1 MTSASLTSMAISG
14 GASSSSYSSAWRR
27 SRSGEGRRSE
37 SGPEPV
43 GDAGA
48 GLGCAVSRAWKAN
61 GGCTDLFPKRSDM
74 AASSSSECIS
84 MSSEGRVD
92 GGRSRAPARLDMAV
106 LGGSRNGEGRRARDV
121 LEKAVQKAVQAV
133 PLCTPRAA
141 PCRQVAIKYPQKTI
155 RPSISTFS
163 TQRLR
168 PASVG
173 IAARSHSQYPKMD
186 LPICS
191 SGNIPNYRRI
201 SISTKAWLFSTCNG
215 LLHTLL
221 AGPL

>member
-106 LGGSRNGEGRRARDV
+106 LGGSRMCWKKLCSRKRCRLCLFAH
-121 LEKAVQKAVQAV
+121 LE
-133 PLCTPRAA
+133 
-141 PCRQVAIKYPQKTI
+141 
-155 RPSISTFS
+155 
-163 TQRLR
+163 QRL
-168 PASVG
+168 AG
-173 IAARSHSQYPKMD
+173 K
-186 LPICS
+186 LPLNILKRQ
-191 SGNIPNYRRI
+191 SGLPSAPSRHRGCVPRLLELQRAPIRNIPKWTSPSAHPEI
-201 SISTKAWLFSTCNG
+201 FPTTVV
-215 LLHTLL
+215 
-221 AGPL
+221 